1 MQIDSHFWDQVKS
14 NMKGRN
20 LNNKLL
26 DTWLDPIEY
35 LNTSGTEHLPKINL
49 GVPNAFHQYFVI
61 ENLQDK
67 IYSEISDLYSSQFE
81 VEFVVTGNKSSVNCT
96 KY

>member
-1 MQIDSHFWDQVKS
+1 MPINSHFWDQIKT
-14 NMKGRN
+14 NMKSRN

-35 LNTSGTEHLPKINL
+35 LNTISTNDRPKIQL

-67 IYSEISDLYSSQFE
+67 IYTEI
-81 VEFVVTGNKSSVNCT
+81 
-96 KY
+96 